1 MTASYIDGVPD
12 QEDHQG
18 GDDKEDDQDED
29 AHDVFLVN
37 FCYFSQNYSSGLF
50 SQSENCFSEHVHDS
64 DSVDIIAEHIL

>member
-50 SQSENCFSEHVHDS
+50 S
-64 DSVDIIAEHIL
+64 